1 MGVSIAECA
10 FLGEDRIGCTLHLQ
24 DQIDSDALLFGETQS
39 RIIVSA
45 KPEDKKALIKLAG
58 SRSVPIEEIGTAG
71 GENITIFHRQK
82 KIVDLSVLQSY
93 STWKQAI
100 PNNFKTE

>member
-1 MGVSIAECA
+1 
-10 FLGEDRIGCTLHLQ
+10 
-24 DQIDSDALLFGETQS
+24 
-39 RIIVSA
+39 
-45 KPEDKKALIKLAG
+45 
-58 SRSVPIEEIGTAG
+58 VPIEEIGTAG
-71 GENITIFHRQK
+71 GGNITIFHRQK